1 MFGSNFMKSAINFI
15 FSGLGPHIFIFNR
28 NDMVDII
35 ISFNYMNKPKNLD
48 NYEFKV
54 KTIKIFIHGFLHLLG
69 HDHQKSVEYKQML
82 NEEKK
87 IFKSIE
93 KTSILN

>member
-1 MFGSNFMKSAINFI
+1 MYYLFHLIKTKKKLKENY
-15 FSGLGPHIFIFNR
+15 LG
-28 NDMVDII
+28 DII
-35 ISFNYMNKPKNLD
+35 ISFNYMNTPKNLN
-48 NYEFKV
+48 NYEFKI

-69 HDHQKSVEYKQML
+69 HDHQKSKEYKLML
-82 NEEKK
+82 SEEKK